1 MGPCELPARGAGFE
15 PPRIVRVTR
24 VFEANSTAYLMIRSE
39 QRQSFESLAGPR
51 TKSWIASAPPLAR
64 RLQMMHAKNFLHRNF
79 AQQHYRS
86 RRYGGRV
93 LLNFGSARGTG
104 FRSSCGGSREPH
116 RLAGT
121 VTGA

>member
-15 PPRIVRVTR
+15 PTRIVRVTR

-93 LLNFGSARGTG
+93 LLNFGSAR
-104 FRSSCGGSREPH
+104 
-116 RLAGT
+116 
-121 VTGA
+121 